1 MGRRSFTGRP
11 FFPLFAAGVHVVG
24 WANFCAVMQE
34 AQTIIDPAQFIN
46 RELSWLEFNQRVLE
60 EARNPTTP
68 LLERLKFFCITS
80 SNLDEFFE
88 VRVAGLKQ
96 QVESGVQ
103 SRGADGMTP
112 AESLRAVQER
122 IRRMVHDQYVC
133 WREQLAP
140 GLERHGIR
148 FLKPAD
154 LAEAD
159 LKWLEDFY
167 RREVRPVLTP
177 LAIDPVHPFPQLLNK
192 SLNIIVQLEMKT
204 GGQNLRHL
212 AVVQAPRVL
221 PPVVRLPREDQK
233 RDYVFLGQVV
243 GHFLGDLFPG
253 TRIIGYWHFRV
264 TRNSE
269 LYLDEQ
275 DSGNLLKAVE
285 NELHNRRKGD
295 AVRLEVD
302 HDCPETIRNALLGT
316 LGLTGEDV
324 NLIDGPLYPAR
335 LMALYEGDHS
345 ADLRDPPFIAPVA
358 RPLRRQTDLFAA
370 IRQRDILMQHPY
382 DSFDTVVEFLEKSA
396 RDPGVLAIKQT
407 LYRTGGDTRIVGALM
422 EAAANGKQITVVV
435 ELRARFDEANNIQW
449 SRKLEEAGVHVVYGL
464 VGYKIH
470 CKMCLVVRKEGAAIC
485 RYVHLST
492 GNYNATTARLY
503 TDVGL
508 LTCHPDF
515 GEDATNV
522 FNLLTGVGHYQ
533 PTKKLMLAP
542 FELHRR
548 ILAMIERE
556 AANARSGR
564 RARIIAK
571 MNALLDDDIIQALYR
586 ASQAGVKIDLLVRG
600 ICCLRPQIPGVSDN
614 ITVRSIVDRFLEHSR
629 IFYFEN
635 GGRPQYWIGSA
646 DWMPRNFFRRIEA
659 VFPIEDPR
667 LRRRVKN
674 ELLGIPLADNV
685 KSWQLQSDGQYSPVQ
700 RKKFR
705 SQEEF
710 IRRTGSGRQRRKM
723 VKLPCGDS

>member
-1 MGRRSFTGRP
+1 
-11 FFPLFAAGVHVVG
+11 
-24 WANFCAVMQE
+24 
-34 AQTIIDPAQFIN
+34 
-46 RELSWLEFNQRVLE
+46 LSWLEFNQRVLE

-96 QVESGVQ
+96 QVESGVM
-103 SRGADGMTP
+103 SRGPDGLTP
-112 AESLRAVQER
+112 GETLRAVHQR
-122 IRRMVHDQYVC
+122 IGRMVHDQYVC
-133 WREQLAP
+133 WREELAP

-148 FLKPAD
+148 FLKPVD

-177 LAIDPVHPFPQLLNK
+177 LAIDPMHPFPQLLNK
-192 SLNIIVQLEMKT
+192 SLNIIVQLEVKT
-204 GGQNLRHL
+204 GGQNIRHL

-221 PPVVRLPREDQK
+221 PPVVRLPRQDQR
-233 RDYVFLGQVV
+233 RDYIFLGQVV

-253 TRIIGYWHFRV
+253 TRILGYWHFRV

-275 DSGNLLKAVE
+275 DSSNLLKAIE

-295 AVRLEVD
+295 AVRLEID
-302 HDCPETIRNALLGT
+302 HDCPATIRNALVGT
-316 LGLTGEDV
+316 LGLTEEDV

-345 ADLRDPPFIAPVA
+345 AELRDTPFIAPVA
-358 RPLRRQTDLFAA
+358 RPLRRETDLFAA
-370 IRQRDILMQHPY
+370 IRRRDILLQHPY

-396 RDPGVLAIKQT
+396 RDPDVLAIKQT

-470 CKMCLVVRKEGAAIC
+470 CKMCLVVRKEKTGIR

-492 GNYNATTARLY
+492 GNYNATTARIY

-533 PTKKLMLAP
+533 PTRKLILAP

-548 ILAMIERE
+548 ILAMIDRE
-556 AANARSGR
+556 AANARRGK

-571 MNALLDDDIIQALYR
+571 MNALLDGDIIQALYR

-635 GGRPQYWIGSA
+635 GGRPQHWIGSA

-659 VFPIEDPR
+659 VVPIEDPR

-685 KSWQLQSDGQYSPVQ
+685 NSWQLQSDGQYTPVK
-700 RKKFR
+700 RRWFN

-710 IRRTGSGRQRRKM
+710 IKRAGSRRRPGKTARA
-723 VKLPCGDS
+723 

>member
-1 MGRRSFTGRP
+1 VE
-11 FFPLFAAGVHVVG
+11 L
-24 WANFCAVMQE
+24 E
-34 AQTIIDPAQFIN
+34 AQTTIDAARFIN

-96 QVESGVQ
+96 QVESGVM
-103 SRGADGMTP
+103 SRGPDGLTP
-112 AESLRAVQER
+112 GETLRAVHQR
-122 IRRMVHDQYVC
+122 IGRMVHDQYVC
-133 WREQLAP
+133 WREELAP

-148 FLKPAD
+148 FLKPVD

-192 SLNIIVQLEMKT
+192 SLNIIVQLEVKT
-204 GGQNLRHL
+204 GGQNIRHL

-221 PPVVRLPREDQK
+221 PPVVRLPRQDQR
-233 RDYVFLGQVV
+233 RDYIFLGQVV

-253 TRIIGYWHFRV
+253 TRILGYWHFRV

-275 DSGNLLKAVE
+275 DSSNLLKAIE

-295 AVRLEVD
+295 AVRLEID
-302 HDCPETIRNALLGT
+302 HDCPATIRNALVGT
-316 LGLTGEDV
+316 LGLTEEDV

-345 ADLRDPPFIAPVA
+345 AELRDTPFIAPVA
-358 RPLRRQTDLFAA
+358 RPLRRETDLFAA
-370 IRQRDILMQHPY
+370 IRRRDILLQHPY

-396 RDPGVLAIKQT
+396 RDPDVLAIKQT

-470 CKMCLVVRKEGAAIC
+470 CKMCLVVRKEKPGIR

-492 GNYNATTARLY
+492 GNYNATTARIY

-533 PTKKLMLAP
+533 PTRKLILAP

-548 ILAMIERE
+548 ILAMIDRE
-556 AANARSGR
+556 AANARRGK

-571 MNALLDDDIIQALYR
+571 MNALLDGDIIQALYR

-635 GGRPQYWIGSA
+635 GGRPQHWIGSA

-659 VFPIEDPR
+659 VVPIEDPR

-685 KSWQLQSDGQYSPVQ
+685 NSWQLQSDGQYTPVK
-700 RKKFR
+700 RRWFN

-710 IRRTGSGRQRRKM
+710 IKRAGSRRRPGKTARA
-723 VKLPCGDS
+723 